1 MRTSKRWERRMTAVM
16 AAALGLLAFAGVR
29 AHAQIT
35 VFTAAMNGSQV
46 VPPSGSPATGFVVVT
61 LDQTL
66 NTLNVV
72 DNFAGLIGGP
82 ATAAHIHCCTPPGVN
97 AIVAV
102 PFNGFPAT
110 TSGTYTHFFDLTDP
124 ASFNSAFITAN
135 GGSLALARA
144 ALIAGMFA
152 GQTYTNIHDPRFP
165 GGEISGQL
173 VVATPEPAS
182 LALFGSG
189 LALCLGAMSRR
200 GRRE

>member
-1 MRTSKRWERRMTAVM
+1 VTAVT
-16 AAALGLLAFAGVR
+16 AAALGLLAFAAVPVR
-29 AHAQIT
+29 AQIT
-35 VFTAAMNGSQV
+35 VFTAAMHGSQV
-46 VPPSGSPATGFVVVT
+46 VPPSGSPATGFVTVT

-66 NTLNVV
+66 NALSVV

-82 ATAAHIHCCTPPGVN
+82 ATAAHIHCCTPPGAN

-110 TSGTYTHFFDLTDP
+110 TSGTYTHVFDLTDP
-124 ASFNSAFITAN
+124 ASFNSAFIAAN
-135 GGSLALARA
+135 GGTLASARA

-152 GQTYTNIHDPRFP
+152 GQTYTNIHDPQFP

-182 LALFGSG
+182 LVLFGSG
-189 LALCLGAMSRR
+189 LALCLSAMRR
-200 GRRE
+200 VRQRE